1 MSSQRPVSPLSDR
14 AAADIVAALGV
25 LPETFWDAQDDLCDC
40 TYQRIGMWTNPYL
53 AETLEVRMCCIWK
66 ELYKLFPEHVRVTP
80 AFLDGNADEWVTE
93 PAEWNGEADMPRSIW
108 YRQLAR
114 RQGRSVT
121 DIRNEYRDRDAE
133 RPRGIPRPPQPPGID
148 PVEALFA
155 MLSHLAE
162 RVVAL
167 EAK

>member
-66 ELYKLFPEHVRVTP
+66 ELYKLFPEHVRVTKGYLVDDQ
-80 AFLDGNADEWVTE
+80 AWDTSVREWDGEQ
-93 PAEWNGEADMPRSIW
+93 DMPRAIW

-114 RQGRSVT
+114 QTGRTLPEIREAYGHLDPPAGTPRQ
-121 DIRNEYRDRDAE
+121 
-133 RPRGIPRPPQPPGID
+133 PQEPGID
-148 PVEALFA
+148 FNEALFA
-155 MLSHLAE
+155 MVTHLAE
-162 RVVAL
+162 RIVAL
-167 EAK
+167 EGKEQ